1 MLLSSSTT
9 RNQKSRYYRL
19 IRKKTDI
26 QNNLTLIKI
35 DDIFKLNIDE
45 INVLVKQIK
54 KAKLLKKVYDNLILE
69 KIIKE
74 IEPVEELEIIE
85 PVEEPEIIEP
95 VEEPEI
101 IEPEPV
107 KIKKIKKEFVI
118 ETEPVKKIKKINIKT
133 NKIKFL
139 KLRSENC

>member
-19 IRKKTDI
+19 IRIKTDI
-26 QNNLTLIKI
+26 QSNLKLLKI
-35 DDIFKLNIDE
+35 DDIFNLNIDE

-74 IEPVEELEIIE
+74 IEPVEEL
-85 PVEEPEIIEP
+85 EIIEP